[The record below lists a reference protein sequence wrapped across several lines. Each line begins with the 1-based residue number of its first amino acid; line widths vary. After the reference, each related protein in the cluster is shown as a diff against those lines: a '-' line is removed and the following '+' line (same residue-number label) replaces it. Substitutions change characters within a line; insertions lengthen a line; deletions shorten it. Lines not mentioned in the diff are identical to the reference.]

1 MVQSQ
6 GGIIFRETAVHQ
18 KKTHIIKSN
27 SNLYPVSKEKAQ
39 GMECMFNAHQV
50 IF

>member
-18 KKTHIIKSN
+18 KKPHIIKSN

-39 GMECMFNAHQV
+39 GMECMLNAHQV